1 MIKRILKIFIY
12 MVKKETILFIAVLLA
27 ICSMFF
33 VIPDRKYF
41 EYVDYKTLAVLFSLM
56 VVVAG
61 LQKQAVFDRL
71 ATAIVANVSRLRML
85 MIILIMLCFF
95 FSMIIT
101 NDVALITFV
110 PLTITSLNMIDKRIA
125 DKWLVPVVVM
135 QTVAANL
142 GSMLTPI
149 GNPQNLYLYGLSG
162 MSILEFMKLTAPY
175 VIFAAVIIL
184 TWCFCICRKK
194 QNIGID
200 IKVERENGS
209 NTRKICIYFIL
220 FILCVLTVARLIPYT
235 VTLIIVILT
244 ALIFDRE
251 ILKNADY
258 SLLFTFAAFFIFIGN
273 MGRVEVFGN
282 ILESVI
288 SGHEVITAVLASQVI
303 SNVPAAL
310 LLSGFTPRI
319 NSLVI
324 GTNLGGLGTLIA
336 SMASLI
342 SFKYIGRENSK
353 LRGKYFKYFT
363 VVNLVLLVVIIFFH
377 FMIK

>member
-1 MIKRILKIFIY
+1 MIKRILKILIY
-12 MVKKETILFIAVLLA
+12 MIKKETILFIAVLLA

-33 VIPDRKYF
+33 VFPDKKYF

-71 ATAIVANVSRLRML
+71 AAAIVANVSRLRML
-85 MIILIMLCFF
+85 MIILIMLCFS

-110 PLTITSLNMIDKRIA
+110 PLTITSLNMIDKKIA

-162 MSILEFMKLTAPY
+162 MSILKFMKLTAPY
-175 VIFAAVIIL
+175 VIFAFVIIL
-184 TWCFCICRKK
+184 IWCFCVCRKE
-194 QNIGID
+194 QNIGIH
-200 IKVERENGS
+200 IKVERENSS

-235 VTLIIVILT
+235 VTLVIVIVT

-251 ILKNADY
+251 ILKKADY

-273 MGRVEVFGN
+273 MGRVEVFGD
-282 ILESVI
+282 ILERVI

-363 VVNLVLLVVIIFFH
+363 AVNLVLLIVIIFFH
-377 FMIK
+377 FMIM